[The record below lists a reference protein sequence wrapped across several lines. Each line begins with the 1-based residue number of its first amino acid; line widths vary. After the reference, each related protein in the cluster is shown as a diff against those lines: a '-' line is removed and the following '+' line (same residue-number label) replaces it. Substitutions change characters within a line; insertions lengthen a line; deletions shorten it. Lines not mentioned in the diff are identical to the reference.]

1 MSIYTSDKNIIRKI
15 TDVYEKKENIIYKK
29 NIALKNINNITKKIY
44 LHSGEWKNE
53 INFKQ

>member
-15 TDVYEKKENIIYKK
+15 TNVYEKKENIIYKK
-29 NIALKNINNITKKIY
+29 NMALKNINSITRKIY

-53 INFKQ
+53 TNFKQ